1 MDITN
6 LFVCLGKSTLIKN
19 LTTFCVDL
27 VGNIIVT
34 DSATNS
40 IKFFSPEGD
49 LFHTIGEDTVGSD
62 EVSGAKDIVAY
73 NGKVIVLCYCSNACI
88 KEY

>member
-1 MDITN
+1 MN
-6 LFVCLGKSTLIKN
+6 LLFFLVKSNFINRPSFCLDEI
-19 LTTFCVDL
+19 
-27 VGNIIVT
+27 GNIIVT

-62 EVSGAKDIVAY
+62 EVVGATDIVAY
-73 NGKVIVLCYCSNACI
+73 KGKVVVLCAKGASGRYMRV
-88 KEY
+88 Y